1 MQNNFVSMPVTIEQ
15 VALVVRN
22 MSRKDRRRLL
32 ELVPELQ
39 EMPSMSHPAQIT
51 KDQPSVEQ
59 LQKEILAT
67 LDGQFMAP
75 DEPFL
80 NNLTVGEYLNLPDV
94 ERGHL
99 WDKWTATTD
108 LLWEEVDVHP
118 DALPTR

>member
-32 ELVPELQ
+32 ESVPELQ

-59 LQKEILAT
+59 LQK
-67 LDGQFMAP
+67 
-75 DEPFL
+75 
-80 NNLTVGEYLNLPDV
+80 
-94 ERGHL
+94 
-99 WDKWTATTD
+99 D
-108 LLWEEVDVHP
+108 LGYSRWP
-118 DALPTR
+118 IYGS